1 MNRRTEHDFR
11 SIWRRISPRYFK
23 LVITVI
29 ALLVISYALF
39 HISTQYTPT
48 ETTTEETTT
57 TTTPTTTPETTTEKP
72 FGKYSFRRKTNQ
84 IEFFFS
90 SGLGCFH
97 EHTQITLADGSTRS
111 LNALHTGDE
120 VLVHSSSG
128 QFRPSRVLTVFHH
141 QRSSVRFLDL
151 YTTENSQPLRLTPSH
166 SILTKNG
173 YDFASNLLV
182 GDWLI
187 SSEFQ
192 SIQITK
198 IEEIVLVNQ
207 TISTPLTFEG
217 NIIANNLIASCYAT
231 FNHQSMHWITTP
243 IRYWYQIERFSR
255 WNSYLV
261 HLIDF
266 YSMI

>member
-1 MNRRTEHDFR
+1 MIFDQFGDEYLLDISNSSSQSLHCWLFPMHFFISQLNTLQLKRQLKKQQPPRLPQQHRKQQQKNR
-11 SIWRRISPRYFK
+11 
-23 LVITVI
+23 LVNI
-29 ALLVISYALF
+29 LF
-39 HISTQYTPT
+39 A
-48 ETTTEETTT
+48 
-57 TTTPTTTPETTTEKP
+57 EKP
-72 FGKYSFRRKTNQ
+72 IRSNSSS
-84 IEFFFS
+84 S

-128 QFRPSRVLTVFHH
+128 QFHPSRVLTVFHH

>member
-11 SIWRRISPRYFK
+11 SIWRRASPRYLKFF
-23 LVITVI
+23 I
-29 ALLVISYALF
+29 AVFAVFLISYGFVYL
-39 HISTQYTPT
+39 STQYAPT

-72 FGKYSFRRKTNQ
+72 FSKYSLRRKTNQ

-97 EHTQITLADGSTRS
+97 EHTQITLADGSIRP

-128 QFRPSRVLTVFHH
+128 QFRSSRVLTVFHH
-141 QRSSVRFLDL
+141 RRSFVRFLDL

-173 YDFASNLLV
+173 YDFASNLLI

-192 SIQITK
+192 PVQITK
-198 IEEIVLVNQ
+198 IDEILLVNQ

-231 FNHQSMHWITTP
+231 FNHQSMHLITTP

-255 WNSYLV
+255 WNSFLV

-266 YSMI
+266 YSII